1 MKLKR
6 VQNYSNRQA
15 LVKICFIAIVLLFI
29 FRAFTISNIEAN
41 DSALKVMA
49 SNKSE
54 KIFNEK
60 AIRGNI
66 LDREGKILAIN
77 LIHKRINLDP
87 MIIQDEYFY
96 R

>member
-41 DSALKVMA
+41 DSALK
-49 SNKSE
+49 
-54 KIFNEK
+54 I
-60 AIRGNI
+60 
-66 LDREGKILAIN
+66 
-77 LIHKRINLDP
+77 
-87 MIIQDEYFY
+87 
-96 R
+96 